1 MAENDKNAPLR
12 ADVRYLGQLLG
23 EVLREQ
29 VGDYLYELE
38 EDVRTLCK
46 NSRLTG
52 QPQIVDTIVQEISEQ
67 NPASLI
73 DLAKAFGLYFQLV
86 NIAEQNHRIR
96 RKRYYEINGEVI
108 KYSLEDLLARIQ
120 ARKIGDAELQDLL
133 NRIQIVPVLT
143 AHPTHIMR
151 QTTLQKHRRISRG
164 LFDREQPNTP
174 RERETL
180 EKDFK
185 HEISLLW
192 QSSPFHSRRITVMDE
207 VSNLFNYFDQSLWDT
222 VPQVHQ
228 DFEDLLREAGYAVQ
242 VPAMIRFGS
251 WIGGD
256 RDGHPFVTAEITRE
270 TLRLHKRYALQHY
283 IASLENLF
291 DHYSVSLR
299 YQPVTDEFQASLHAD
314 RQAFPLIA
322 RELLDHLPR
331 ELYRQKLKLMQHR
344 LQRTLDALD
353 APVPAADTYPAEQPF
368 LSDVRLMLESLRVDR
383 GEAILRPIQHLLRQI
398 EIFGFCLAKLDIRQH
413 ADVHREAVAE
423 LMAHNGLVEDYAA
436 LDEAAKIDLLVCELQ
451 NPRPLISPFH
461 ALSEGTSELIAT
473 FAAVRESLETISPRA
488 IEHWIISMCQQ
499 LSDILHVLLLA
510 KETGLARFDGDQ
522 CHSRLMVVPLFE
534 TVADLEHAPKIMREL
549 FALPLYRPC
558 LAARGNLQEV
568 MVGYSDSSK
577 QAGILSSNW
586 QLYQAQRELTALAR
600 DTGVHLRFFHGR
612 GGTLSRGG
620 GPTHHAILSQPA
632 DTVWGDIRLTEQG
645 EVLAWKY
652 SFPELAHRN
661 LSVLLSAVIEVSGA
675 HSPECATRE
684 WAEVMGV
691 LTRSSYEAYTAL
703 VHDHPDFLAF
713 FEQATP
719 LEAIGKLNIGSRP
732 AKRQQTRSIEGLR
745 AIPWVFSWMQSR
757 CVLTAWYGVGSAL
770 EVFCQQRGDG
780 LAMLQRMYREW
791 PFFETFIDNLQMTLS
806 KADMRIADS
815 YAQLAE
821 PRVRDSVWPLI
832 QSEYARTREQVLA
845 VTGQKEILDNKETL
859 KRSIA
864 LRNPYVDPLNY
875 IQVEVLR
882 RLRQGQADEGDL
894 ALLREALELSIMG
907 VSEGLR
913 NTG

>member
-52 QPQIVDTIVQEISEQ
+52 QPQIVETILQEISEQ

-108 KYSLEDLLARIQ
+108 KYSLEDLLERIQ
-120 ARKIGDAELQDLL
+120 ARKIGDAELQELL
-133 NRIQIVPVLT
+133 DRIQIVPVLT

-270 TLRLHKRYALQHY
+270 TLRLHKRYALRHY

-353 APVPAADTYPAEQPF
+353 GPVPAAETYPAEQPF

-383 GEAILRPIQHLLRQI
+383 GESILRPIQHLLRQI

-413 ADVHREAVAE
+413 ADVHRDAVAE
-423 LMAHNGLVEDYAA
+423 LMAHNGLVDDYAA
-436 LDEAAKIDLLVCELQ
+436 LDEEAKIEWLVRELQ

-473 FAAVRESLETISPRA
+473 FAAVRESLGTISPRA
-488 IEHWIISMCQQ
+488 VEHWIISMCQQ

-510 KETGLARFDGDQ
+510 KETGLARFDGDR
-522 CHSRLMVVPLFE
+522 CHSKLMVVPLFE
-534 TVADLEHAPKIMREL
+534 TVADLERAPGIMREL

-691 LTRSSYEAYTAL
+691 LTRASYEAYTAL

-770 EVFCQQRGDG
+770 EAFCRERGDG

-821 PRVRDSVWPLI
+821 PRVRESVWPLI
-832 QSEYARTREQVLA
+832 ASEYSRTREQVLA

-882 RLRQGQADEGDL
+882 RLRQGQADEGDM
-894 ALLREALELSIMG
+894 AMLREALELSIMG